1 MKLHRALAL
10 SLALV
15 TVGSVHA
22 AEYVTEILS
31 KTEDHTA
38 GKASGG
44 VTGLMFGAIGGP
56 IGAVLGAGV
65 GMLVGHFAQDGTNTH
80 DRAYVIRTP
89 EGKERTVRSPK
100 HEFAV
105 GEKVLYR
112 RKRLYPISQD
122 VAGADTVQTGKTLP

>member
-10 SLALV
+10 SLALA

-31 KTEDHTA
+31 QTEDHTA
-38 GKASGG
+38 GKGSGG

-80 DRAYVIRTP
+80 GRAYVIRTP
-89 EGKERTVRSPK
+89 EGKEKTVRSPK
-100 HEFAV
+100 YEFAV
-105 GEKVLYR
+105 GQKVQYR
-112 RKRLYPISQD
+112 RKRLYPITQE
-122 VAGADTVQTGKTLP
+122 VAKLDSVQPQKTLP

>member
-1 MKLHRALAL
+1 MKLHRVLAL

-15 TVGSVHA
+15 TVSSVHA

-31 KTEDHTA
+31 ETEDHTA

-65 GMLVGHFAQDGTNTH
+65 GMLVGHFTQDGTNTH

-89 EGKERTVRSPK
+89 EGKEKTVRSPK
-100 HEFAV
+100 YEFAV
-105 GEKVLYR
+105 GEKVQYR
-112 RKRLYPISQD
+112 RKRLYPISQE
-122 VAGADTVQTGKTLP
+122 VAKVDAIQTQKAMP